1 MLQNFI
7 LSKFYVFRIVCRLI
21 NQPFKRQSHKKVKHT
36 QTQNLPTNCL
46 SVFNHFVILALKG
59 LKKTFGFSVRIDRTT
74 LFASIRILIN
84 SLPPKCTC
92 NMGMRIIKKFL
103 FKVIY
108 SGNVFLSF
116 RKVLPSLS
124 YSEIEIIKALG
135 VKFLKNHGET

>member
-1 MLQNFI
+1 M
-7 LSKFYVFRIVCRLI
+7 
-21 NQPFKRQSHKKVKHT
+21 
-36 QTQNLPTNCL
+36 QNLPTNCL

-92 NMGMRIIKKFL
+92 NMGMRIITKFL

-116 RKVLPSLS
+116 RKVLPSLG
-124 YSEIEIIKALG
+124 YSEIETIKAL
-135 VKFLKNHGET
+135 